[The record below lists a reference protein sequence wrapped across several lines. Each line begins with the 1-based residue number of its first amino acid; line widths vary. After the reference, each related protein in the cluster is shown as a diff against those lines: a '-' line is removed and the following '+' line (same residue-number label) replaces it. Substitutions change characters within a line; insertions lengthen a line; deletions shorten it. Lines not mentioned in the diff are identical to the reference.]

1 MTQIKQK
8 NFMVIAG
15 PCAIESQQQLNAIA
29 QVVAAE
35 KVNFLRGGIYKMRT
49 QPDSFQG
56 LGKEAFEL
64 VLSIKKKYHLKL
76 VSEVTD
82 PRQIESLV
90 NVVDYFQV
98 GTRNMFNYE
107 LLKDLGRL
115 RTPVILK
122 RGFSALVS
130 EWLAA
135 GEYLVK
141 GGNEQVILCERGI
154 RTFET
159 STRNTL
165 DLTGAV
171 FAQKKSKW
179 PVIIDPS
186 HATGCAELVTPIALA
201 TVAAGLDGIMVEVH
215 PSPKDAL
222 SDGKQSLDFDQFR
235 QMMNQLRTLLS
246 AMNRKLV

>member
-1 MTQIKQK
+1 M
-8 NFMVIAG
+8 MIAG
-15 PCAIESQQQLNAIA
+15 PCAIESQQQLDVIA
-29 QVVAAE
+29 QELVAE
-35 KVNFLRGGIYKMRT
+35 KVVVLRGGIYKMRT
-49 QPDSFQG
+49 LPDSFQG
-56 LGKEAFEL
+56 LGKEAMEW
-64 VLSIKKKYHLKL
+64 VRSIKKKHHLKF

-82 PRQIESLV
+82 PRQIEFLV
-90 NVVDYFQV
+90 DVVDYFQV

-107 LLKDLGRL
+107 LLKDLSYL
-115 RTPVILK
+115 RVPVILK
-122 RGFSALVS
+122 RGFAALVK

-165 DLTGAV
+165 DLTGAL
-171 FAQKKSKW
+171 FAQKESNW

-186 HATGCAELVTPIALA
+186 HATGCAEFVTPVALA
-201 TVAAGLDGIMVEVH
+201 TVAAGLDGLMVEVH

-222 SDGKQSLDFDQFR
+222 SDGKQSLDFVQFR
-235 QMMNQLRTLLS
+235 QMMKQLKVLLS
-246 AMNRKLV
+246 TLNRELA

>member
-1 MTQIKQK
+1 
-8 NFMVIAG
+8 MVIAG
-15 PCAIESQQQLNAIA
+15 PCAIENQQQLDVIA
-29 QVVAAE
+29 QAVAAE
-35 KVNFLRGGIYKMRT
+35 KIAFLRGGIYKMRT

-56 LGKEAFEL
+56 LGKEAFSW
-64 VLSIKKKYHLKL
+64 VLSVKKKYHLKF

-90 NVVDYFQV
+90 DVVDYFQV
-98 GTRNMFNYE
+98 GARNMFNYE
-107 LLKDLGRL
+107 LLKDLGCL
-115 RTPVILK
+115 RAPVILK
-122 RGFSALVS
+122 RGFSALVK

-154 RTFET
+154 RTFES

-165 DLTGAV
+165 DLTGAL
-171 FAQKKSKW
+171 FAQKESRW

-201 TVAAGLDGIMVEVH
+201 TVAAGLDGIMVEIH
-215 PSPKDAL
+215 PSPQDAL
-222 SDGKQSLDFDQFR
+222 SDGKQSLNFDQFR
-235 QMMNQLRTLLS
+235 RMMNQLRTLLF
-246 AMNRKLV
+246 AMKRY